1 MRGRPKKVALKNRKS
16 GASSLKLCSLPP
28 TSDVFN
34 KCTQRINA
42 SCGTE
47 GSNSRVTAKY
57 GPNKVIMVGSLTTSV
72 FCCHEQC
79 HLVDC
84 QHHQKYCN
92 SSGAAVQTAAC
103 SCSKLGCTV
112 FCVCGGRQA
121 CDNPLTQLSSVLEAS
136 DMATHET
143 HEN

>member
-1 MRGRPKKVALKNRKS
+1 MY
-16 GASSLKLCSLPP
+16 CIQQ
-28 TSDVFN
+28 T
-34 KCTQRINA
+34 CTQRINA

-103 SCSKLGCTV
+103 SCSKLGCTI